1 MTEKRKNEQP
11 AEAKIRR
18 RVEKKFE
25 SRAALTQHAVAYL
38 SVNIMLWV
46 IWLLT
51 TRGFP
56 WPMFVT
62 VSWGIGMLSHYLD
75 YYYKHGSGARKREET
90 IEAEVRRQMELEQM
104 QAELKARRAWQDDA
118 LDQAEGIEL
127 DDDRELASRLSDD
140 GELVDGELIDED
152 EWLAGRSQH

>member
-62 VSWGIGMLSHYLD
+62 VSWGIGMLSHYFD

-90 IEAEVRRQMELEQM
+90 IEAEVRRQLELEQM
-104 QAELKARRAWQDDA
+104 QAELKARRTWQDDA
-118 LDQAEGIEL
+118 LDEAEGYEL

-152 EWLAGRSQH
+152 EWLAGRQQR